1 MTAEQ
6 ALNQAELVS
15 FFLHDDHEDGPYG
28 PGETARATKL
38 ANQVRERSGGSGA
51 EPGLRPGDCE
61 LCTTYG
67 REHDSH
73 CTDI

>member
-6 ALNQAELVS
+6 ALNQAKLVS

-28 PGETARATKL
+28 PGETARATRL
-38 ANQVRERSGGSGA
+38 ANEVRQ
-51 EPGLRPGDCE
+51 CE

-73 CTDI
+73 CSDI